1 MAEAWRMLE
10 HYEERIYDD
19 DVPPNGEPGYLLQ
32 VRLQSPRNY
41 ERFTFWR
48 EHPISSYYV

>member
-32 VRLQSPRNY
+32 VRLQSPPQLRKVY
-41 ERFTFWR
+41 LLA
-48 EHPISSYYV
+48 